1 MKEISEDYVQ
11 NQIWIWYTNNYCLQ
25 HHSPRNIIF
34 SVPNGGTRDV
44 REAHKLKMTGLL
56 PGVSD
61 LIIIHFGIVY
71 FVEVKKPNKGVQSSS
86 QKDFQ
91 QRVESQGFKYIL
103 IDNLKDFIETFA
115 NIVKLL

>member
-25 HHSPRNIIF
+25 THEPRNIIF
-34 SVPNGGTRDV
+34 SVPNGGTRDP

-61 LIIIHFGIVY
+61 LVIIHFGIVY
-71 FVEVKKPNKGVQSSS
+71 FVEVKKPNKGVQSDA
-86 QKDFQ
+86 QIDFKN
-91 QRVESQGFKYIL
+91 RIESQGFTYIL
-103 IDNLKDFIETFA
+103 VDNLKHFQETFA
-115 NIVKLL
+115 NIGKLS